1 MGFDGSDSEGSN
13 SVDEGLGSAFGRV
26 VSALKSNADSDT
38 IKEGTK
44 ILEEGFS
51 SVARSMGLTRA
62 SSEAIKKT
70 LADAYAD
77 AASIG
82 ATFQDAVDAQGAIT
96 KTTGRNLIMSSD
108 FLKDIKMAAE
118 VSGIAIGDLTEGF
131 INAGYNMNNIA
142 DEMEKV
148 FDVSRSLGVNLQAV
162 TASVSAN
169 MGKLDEHNFK
179 GGVEGLAKMAATSAS
194 LRVDMSEIFRA
205 VDKAFDPEGAI
216 DMAAAFQRL
225 GVTQSDLLDPL
236 RLMNMSM
243 NDPEEMMKSLAD
255 MGKSLTEL
263 DEKGNIRIAPG
274 EIRRMKQ
281 LADAAGMSSSE
292 FAKMSKA
299 AAEMDIKMQKISF
312 PDFATDEQKTLIAN
326 ISQMKD
332 GKIQM
337 NVDGEMKDV
346 NEVLKKFQG
355 DQAGLEKFLKES
367 QPKSTEDLLRESN
380 TIAKE
385 QTNAIN
391 ALRGKT
397 ALAIG
402 SAKVTEDIMMAQKDA
417 VVGFA
422 NVLGKTLDVK
432 TIRDGFE
439 TNVGGITTALSRLAT
454 GEGSMEEVTK
464 AFSDSVSSVTK
475 GLGEAKDNLIK
486 YSKEEKEKIM
496 SGDNIM
502 SKAIIT
508 LIEKLGT
515 AALDSE
521 GVKIN
526 STPVVNSTPTF
537 GTESIASIQP
547 STSTISDK
555 RIDEISKN
563 MGMKT
568 EDMMK
573 LIKLNTKTDVSGK
586 IELQLNVN
594 APAGVDTKQ
603 LEIALKD
610 GAIQQQVMKMI
621 AASNGDIFSGIKK

>member
-13 SVDEGLGSAFGRV
+13 SIDEGLGSAFGRV

-502 SKAIIT
+502 SKAILT

>member
-13 SVDEGLGSAFGRV
+13 SIDEGLGSAFGRV

-502 SKAIIT
+502 SKAILT

-603 LEIALKD
+603 LQIALND
-610 GAIQQQVMKMI
+610 PAVSQQLVKMI
-621 AASNGDIFSGIKK
+621 ASSNNNVWSGMKK

>member
-594 APAGVDTKQ
+594 APAGVGTKQ

>member
-13 SVDEGLGSAFGRV
+13 SIDEGLGSAFGRV

-355 DQAGLEKFLKES
+355 DQAGLEKFLK
-367 QPKSTEDLLRESN
+367 
-380 TIAKE
+380 
-385 QTNAIN
+385 
-391 ALRGKT
+391 
-397 ALAIG
+397 
-402 SAKVTEDIMMAQKDA
+402 
-417 VVGFA
+417 
-422 NVLGKTLDVK
+422 
-432 TIRDGFE
+432 
-439 TNVGGITTALSRLAT
+439 
-454 GEGSMEEVTK
+454 
-464 AFSDSVSSVTK
+464 
-475 GLGEAKDNLIK
+475 
-486 YSKEEKEKIM
+486 
-496 SGDNIM
+496 
-502 SKAIIT
+502 
-508 LIEKLGT
+508 
-515 AALDSE
+515 
-521 GVKIN
+521 
-526 STPVVNSTPTF
+526 
-537 GTESIASIQP
+537 
-547 STSTISDK
+547 
-555 RIDEISKN
+555 
-563 MGMKT
+563 
-568 EDMMK
+568 
-573 LIKLNTKTDVSGK
+573 
-586 IELQLNVN
+586 
-594 APAGVDTKQ
+594 
-603 LEIALKD
+603 
-610 GAIQQQVMKMI
+610 
-621 AASNGDIFSGIKK
+621 

>member
-502 SKAIIT
+502 SKAILT

-621 AASNGDIFSGIKK
+621 AASNGDIFSGVKK